1 MCLSKNNSQA
11 VGSSDRHRR
20 GMAIR
25 TDADHGVK
33 ERVGTGGHTMMAE
46 LEWRA
51 GGGCESQ
58 LDR

>member
-11 VGSSDRHRR
+11 FRSSDGHRR

-33 ERVGTGGHTMMAE
+33 ERVRTGGHTMMVE
-46 LEWRA
+46 LEWGA
-51 GGGCESQ
+51 GGRCESQ

>member
-11 VGSSDRHRR
+11 LRSSDKLSRDMSTR
-20 GMAIR
+20 I
-25 TDADHGVK
+25 DADDGVK

-46 LEWRA
+46 LVRGA
-51 GGGCESQ
+51 GGKLESQ